1 MFKYHIYSTK
11 ESKQEIAKAWTLS
24 MLVDWTWSH
33 AHCPL
38 LTQYM
43 HIPN

>member
-1 MFKYHIYSTK
+1 MFKYQIYSTK
-11 ESKQEIAKAWTLS
+11 KLKQEIAKEWTQS
-24 MLVDWTWSH
+24 MLVDWTH